1 MIVKFDFSKQYEK
14 PYLLLA
20 NPDKS
25 EKAILNTEA
34 VKDISLSLR
43 FNAISEMSFDIYNQ
57 YFDFETNET
66 RPLPYFDLI
75 KKDKLIQIENFGW
88 FVIISV
94 SNQYDSDDEI
104 ALLKQVKCYSYEYT
118 LNNKDINLAD
128 GTYKL
133 YNAINPMDEETLMGQ
148 IIKGNP
154 DWKMGYVDSA
164 LWDRYRSFEVPVSK
178 VYGFLMADVEKAYEC
193 IFGFDTELQ
202 TIDIY
207 YPKNLTKP
215 TDIVLSFENLI
226 DNLKIEETSTDVVTV
241 LGVYGSGD
249 LDIRNVNP
257 TGSPNLMNF
266 RNKMN
271 EEWMNKDLIE
281 AIELWEKRIEDNRP
295 AYSNLL
301 SDLKTQNSTLI
312 KLNGELTDLEGQL
325 SVQELRRTTLA
336 PKLGQSRDP
345 SINAENQ
352 RVFTEITRLIQEIE
366 GKIRVK
372 NAEITA
378 QKNLIASIQN
388 SLKAINE
395 LLKVENNFTKEQYFV
410 LDKFMK
416 TGVYQNENYI
426 KTSLMTPNDIQD
438 MSMQLL
444 EQGKNV
450 LDKLSQPSFVFSMD
464 TANFVFKKYFQP
476 FTYQLELGCL
486 INVNVSKNPNSEFNW
501 VTPILLELN
510 IDFENPDSLSMT
522 FGNRFR
528 IDSAEWTFSELYNDG
543 NKTSS
548 IVNVNAG
555 GWTEIA
561 KSNIVDD
568 FTKYSNSNF
577 DLAKQG
583 ILSTQ
588 GQDFQIG
595 NFGIRGAMI
604 DEDGNRD
611 PHQLWINNNLITMT
625 DDNFE
630 TIKLAIGFINGVYS
644 VNAEVLAGK
653 ILTGNQLYITNVREG
668 SDQQSTF
675 TLDSDGAKFKNM
687 QVSVYNEA
695 GDLTFNIDPVTG
707 AVLIRGAVYFED
719 GTSAKD
725 YSETVATEAVDK
737 FINDIYKIDTEYL
750 KEQIDKKIETWY
762 QSIDPSLQ
770 WATTEEKNSHLGD
783 LWYNSNAEEVAGI
796 PTSQSGIYSY
806 EDNKYLWKLQEIP
819 KEIYDTI
826 DGKSAIFVAKPE
838 SYNINDLWIYEGI
851 TAENKLV
858 EAAPAP
864 EGFKE
869 APYYIL
875 AGNAAHIYYKSGDI
889 LISKAI
895 REGSYITEDWV
906 KRDRYTDDTT
916 VHSVKAGTQRVVI
929 DPSQVNLFKVQA
941 RLDANVEWSD
951 ELHNRIWLDGA
962 GNANF
967 RGTIYADRG
976 YIGGANGWQI
986 GAGSLFGVDADNSVL
1001 ALLSILGSGAHLE
1014 LNSYSGNG
1022 VNKPASNRV
1031 ILNSSGIQFLAASQP
1046 GWMSVI
1052 GGFEIINNVL
1062 TLRGVQH
1069 NPNINSSNAGS
1080 YSALYISNLA
1090 GNKNQLFT
1098 GNIINSVTSSIT
1110 INCYQNQIGG
1120 FQFPG
1125 YPKIQSGVPGQAYS
1139 ISAPPVSGW
1148 SASPAWING
1157 NFPPAG
1163 QNATLNFLYTQV
1175 LPEGFTG
1182 SFLSWECNGGD
1193 IYNGYSQVWNV
1204 DNGRILVPGGTLDFL
1219 LSNGSLSRFIFSDG
1233 YVLSI
1238 NGRQPGSEGDRQG
1251 INFAHNSFY
1260 GGVSQVV
1267 FATKQKSPVWAWKV
1281 LSVT

>member
-869 APYYIL
+869 APYYIV

-941 RLDANVEWSD
+941 RADTSVEWSD

-976 YIGGANGWQI
+976 YIGGANGWRI
-986 GAGSLFGVDADNSVL
+986 RERMLEGTDEDGSILATLSTGYGAGTNAPANFTLTDYS
-1001 ALLSILGSGAHLE
+1001 GSGKD
-1014 LNSYSGNG
+1014 
-1022 VNKPASNRV
+1022 KPLLRTI
-1031 ILNSSGIQFLAASQP
+1031 ILNAQGLYFFAKQREINLMGVGSFYINNNNRLA
-1046 GWMSVI
+1046 I
-1052 GGFEIINNVL
+1052 GGFQSVSMDTITSASYN
-1062 TLRGVQH
+1062 TLYVNQ
-1069 NPNINSSNAGS
+1069 SNE
-1080 YSALYISNLA
+1080 
-1090 GNKNQLFT
+1090 LFV
-1098 GNIINSVTSSIT
+1098 GNIINGATSVIRVFFRAGGIDIASTDIYTGTPNSQKVFYSKSVPGYVTTTSSLT
-1110 INCYQNQIGG
+1110 GT
-1120 FQFPG
+1120 FP
-1125 YPKIQSGVPGQAYS
+1125 A
-1139 ISAPPVSGW
+1139 
-1148 SASPAWING
+1148 
-1157 NFPPAG
+1157 AG
-1163 QNATLNFLYTQV
+1163 RESTVTFNYTA
-1175 LPEGFTG
+1175 LSGFTG
-1182 SFLSWECNGGD
+1182 AFPVFQLNGVAQKWTVTKGQTTSFSGTWQFMRGVQG
-1193 IYNGYSQVWNV
+1193 
-1204 DNGRILVPGGTLDFL
+1204 GGTLTI
-1219 LSNGSLSRFIFSDG
+1219 RFTDGFCSIDG
-1233 YVLSI
+1233 YSGATLQI
-1238 NGRQPGSEGDRQG
+1238 P
-1251 INFAHNSFY
+1251 FAMQWGY
-1260 GGVSQVV
+1260 PDAGPAWVV
-1267 FATKQKSPVWAWKV
+1267 FEMMPSGLYKINTVNGYAQGDWT
-1281 LSVT
+1281 